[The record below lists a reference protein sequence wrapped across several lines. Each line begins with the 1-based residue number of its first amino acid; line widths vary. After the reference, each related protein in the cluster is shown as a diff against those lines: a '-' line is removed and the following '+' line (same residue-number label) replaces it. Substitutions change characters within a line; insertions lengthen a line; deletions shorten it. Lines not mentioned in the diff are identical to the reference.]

1 MLKYDSK
8 ADYPDYKYERITVTD
23 LTDIQ
28 NEIAGLKKQLNYHN
42 YRYHVLDSPE
52 ISDAEYDALMLQ
64 LRKLEADYPQFL
76 TPDSPSQRVGAA
88 PVEALGI
95 VEHPIPLLSLGNAYV
110 TEDLYAWHARTLK
123 LLGVTQFD
131 MVCEHKMDGLA
142 IALTYV
148 DGQFVR
154 GATRGDGFRGEDIT
168 QNLRTI
174 HSIPLSVPKD
184 APPRF
189 EVRGEVYLPKAG
201 FQKLNK
207 ERENEGL
214 PLFANPRNA
223 AAGSVRQL
231 DPRITAKRNLDI
243 YIYML
248 GYAEGRP
255 MPTTHW
261 ETLEYFKTLGFRIN
275 PANKRVK
282 QIEEAEAYYQS
293 WTEKRDSL
301 PYEADGVVVKADVM
315 EYHTRLGDVGRE
327 PRWAIAYK
335 FPAIQGTTQLKE
347 IGISVGR
354 TGSLNPVALLEP
366 IAIGGVTIE
375 RAALHNE
382 DDMRRKDIREGDW
395 VYIQRAGDVIPDV
408 VGPILSKRTGNEKVF
423 SLLDK
428 IYNKEKGRPA
438 CPVCGGQ
445 VVRPEG
451 EVMYYCSNAACPA
464 QVQGRIEFF
473 VSRGA
478 MDIRGIGE
486 KFIEL
491 LLKEGMVKDAADLY
505 SLKDKRDQIVQL
517 EKKGEKSADN
527 IIKSIEKSKSAN
539 LPRVLNALGI
549 RHVGEETANLLAGN
563 FTDLED
569 LGNASREK
577 LMTVPSIGPKIADS
591 IIAFFREEEN
601 RKILEKLRTAGVWP
615 RQELAQTG
623 LPLSGQEFVITGTLK
638 SFSRDAAQTRIKEL
652 GGTVKD
658 NVMKNTRYLVIGE
671 DPGENK
677 LVRARA
683 LGTEQINEEKLLAI
697 LGQKN

>member
-1 MLKYDSK
+1 
-8 ADYPDYKYERITVTD
+8 
-23 LTDIQ
+23 
-28 NEIAGLKKQLNYHN
+28 
-42 YRYHVLDSPE
+42 
-52 ISDAEYDALMLQ
+52 
-64 LRKLEADYPQFL
+64 
-76 TPDSPSQRVGAA
+76 
-88 PVEALGI
+88 
-95 VEHPIPLLSLGNAYV
+95 LGNAYV

-282 QIEEAEAYYQS
+282 QIEEAEAYHQS

-658 NVMKNTRYLVIGE
+658 NVTKNTRYLVIGE

>member
-1 MLKYDSK
+1 MS
-8 ADYPDYKYERITVTD
+8 D
-23 LTDIQ
+23 LNDIE
-28 NEIAGLKKQLNYHN
+28 NKVDELRKQLNYHAN
-42 YRYHVLDSPE
+42 RYFVLDSPE
-52 ISDAEYDALMLQ
+52 ISDAEYDGLMRQ
-64 LRKLEADYPQFL
+64 LRNLEEQYPQFL
-76 TPDSPSQRVGAA
+76 TPDSPTQRIGGAPIA
-88 PVEALGI
+88 ALGVI
-95 VEHPIPLLSLGNAYV
+95 EHPIPLLSLGNAFV

-123 LLGVTQFD
+123 LLAVQQFD

-148 DGQFVR
+148 NGLFVQ

-168 QNLRTI
+168 RNLKTI

-184 APPRF
+184 APSRF
-189 EVRGEVYLPKAG
+189 EVRGEVYMPKAG

-231 DPRITAKRNLDI
+231 DSRITAKRNLDI

-248 GYAEGRP
+248 GYAEGKQ
-255 MPTTHW
+255 MPLTHW

-282 QIEEAEAYYQS
+282 SIEEAEQYYQM
-293 WTEKRDSL
+293 WTEKRASL
-301 PYEADGVVVKADVM
+301 PYEADGVVVKADLM

-354 TGSLNPVALLEP
+354 TGTLNPYAVLEP
-366 IAIGGVTIE
+366 VQIGGVTIE
-375 RAALHNE
+375 RATLHNE
-382 DDMRRKDIREGDW
+382 DDIHRKDIREGDW
-395 VYIQRAGDVIPDV
+395 IYIQRAGDVIPDV
-408 VGPILSKRTGNEKVF
+408 VGPILSKRTGSEKEF
-423 SLLDK
+423 SLLEK
-428 IYNKEKGRPA
+428 IYSKEKERPA
-438 CPVCGGQ
+438 CPICGGE
-445 VVRPEG
+445 VVKPEG

-464 QVQGRIEFF
+464 QVQGRIELF

-491 LLKEGMVKDAADLY
+491 LLKEEMVKDAADLY
-505 SLKDKRDQIVQL
+505 GLKDKKDQIVQL

-527 IIKSIEKSKSAN
+527 ILKAIEKSKGAS
-539 LPRVLNALGI
+539 LPRLLYALGI
-549 RHVGEETANLLAGN
+549 RHVGEETANQLAEHYK
-563 FTDLED
+563 DLDD
-569 LGNASREK
+569 LNHAEREK

-591 IIAFFREEEN
+591 IIAFFHEEQN
-601 RKILEKLRTAGVWP
+601 KAILEKLRKAGIWP
-615 RQELAQTG
+615 QQELAQEG
-623 LPLSGQEFVITGTLK
+623 LPLSGKEFVITGTLRA
-638 SFSRDAAQTRIKEL
+638 FSREEAHSRIKAL
-652 GGTVKD
+652 GGTAKD
-658 NVMKNTRYLVIGE
+658 NITKNTTYLVVGE
-671 DPGENK
+671 DPGDNK
-677 LVRARA
+677 LIRARA

>member
-1 MLKYDSK
+1 V
-8 ADYPDYKYERITVTD
+8 AD
-23 LTDIQ
+23 L
-28 NEIAGLKKQLNYHN
+28 NEIQKQIEELRKQINYHN
-42 YRYHVLDSPE
+42 TRYYVLDSPE
-52 ISDAEYDALMLQ
+52 ISDAEYDGLMQQ
-64 LRKLEADYPQFL
+64 LRKLEAEYPQFL
-76 TPDSPSQRVGAA
+76 TPDSPSQRIGAT
-88 PVEALGI
+88 PVAALGI
-95 VEHPIPLLSLGNAYV
+95 VEHPLPLLSLGNAFI
-110 TEDLYAWHARTLK
+110 TEDLYAWHTRTLK

-148 DGQFVR
+148 NGQFVQ
-154 GATRGDGFRGEDIT
+154 GATRGDGYRGEDIT
-168 QNLRTI
+168 QNLKTI
-174 HSIPLSVPKD
+174 HSIPLSVAKD
-184 APPRF
+184 APTRF
-189 EVRGEVYLPKAG
+189 EVRGEVYMPKAG

-231 DPRITAKRNLDI
+231 APRITAKRNLDI

-248 GYAEGRP
+248 GYAEGKP
-255 MPTTHW
+255 IPPTHW

-275 PANKRVK
+275 PANKRISK
-282 QIEEAEAYYQS
+282 IEEAEAYYQM
-293 WTEKRDSL
+293 WTEKRDTL
-301 PYEADGVVVKADVM
+301 PYEADGVVVKADLM
-315 EYHTRLGDVGRE
+315 EYHTCLGDVGRE

-354 TGSLNPVALLEP
+354 TGTLNPFAILEP
-366 IAIGGVTIE
+366 VAIGGVTIE

-395 VYIQRAGDVIPDV
+395 VYLQRAGDVIPDV
-408 VGPILSKRTGNEKVF
+408 VGPILSKRTGQEKEF
-423 SLLDK
+423 SLLEK

-438 CPVCGGQ
+438 CPVCGGE

-464 QVQGRIEFF
+464 QVQARIEFF

-478 MDIRGIGE
+478 MDIRGMGE
-486 KFIEL
+486 KFIEV
-491 LLKEGMVKDAADLY
+491 LLKEGMVKDAADLF
-505 SLKDKRDQIVQL
+505 SLNEKRDQIVQL

-527 IIKSIEKSKSAN
+527 ILKSIEKSKTAN
-539 LPRVLNALGI
+539 LPRLLNALGI
-549 RHVGEETANLLAGN
+549 RHVGEETATLLAEYYK
-563 FTDLED
+563 DLDD

-591 IIAFFREEEN
+591 IMAFFHEEEN
-601 RKILEKLRTAGVWP
+601 RKFLEKLRRAGVWP
-615 RQELAQTG
+615 QQELAKEG
-623 LPLSGQEFVITGTLK
+623 LPLSGKEFVITGTLK
-638 SFSRDAAQTRIKEL
+638 AFSREYAHTRIKTL
-652 GGTVKD
+652 GGTAKD
-658 NVMKNTRYLVIGE
+658 NVTKNTSYLVVGE

-677 LVRARA
+677 LIRARA

-697 LGQKN
+697 LG